1 MSNGLSQEAAL
12 VGEMVQKGSLFG
24 SMSEKG
30 APGKDGKTPIK
41 GIDYW
46 TEADKTE
53 IIKEAM
59 SYPDY
64 AENDPTSKSYIK
76 NRPGGYVQETL
87 VDVEW
92 DGNTEGKYVVDIFAG
107 FFHMCKVSDTPVT
120 LEKLK
125 GSVFTLCGLIDGNE
139 VYDSV
144 TDFSE
149 DNVEKFD
156 GNFAISVSI
165 PQKELDG
172 VILVVN
178 SAPFI
183 IENEEDGNAVFNE
196 IGIYFSDIEGFDS
209 SGSKIQLRSVKN
221 ELIKKMPSKY
231 LDLDNINNSIQ
242 EISKTLEPLPKKVDS
257 LQIDSSAIKKRL
269 TPVENQASYTSDRLF
284 ELDKCLSTNYYMSQ
298 HQRNA
303 IIYCVTSIKD
313 TTEIVDIML
322 PEESKTISIY
332 FEPKTEFDAIKKFQ
346 IYFPGSTYSVFSARH
361 YNAKTSKWVDLHRT
375 AANGYQSC
383 AYVDDDG
390 QLAFLYVAPDDVGK
404 TIAMTREYA
413 WKTIKLPDKSGY
425 YSKEYVVIEYD
436 SGSYVDRID
445 VWGDWASKTE
455 PSISGKGVRQ
465 ITLSTLERIE
475 QLTDE
480 YINNLI
486 DTKLGVIE
494 NGSY

>member
-12 VGEMVQKGSLFG
+12 VGQMAQKGFLFG

-30 APGKDGKTPIK
+30 APGKDGKTPVK

-87 VDVEW
+87 VDIEW
-92 DGNTEGKYVVDIFAG
+92 DGNTEGKYVVDIFAD
-107 FFHMCKVSDTPVT
+107 FFYMCKVSDTPIT

-125 GSVFTLCGLIDGNE
+125 GSVFTVWGLIDGNE

-149 DNVEKFD
+149 DNVEKYD
-156 GNFAISVSI
+156 DNFLVSFETLQNALI
-165 PQKELDG
+165 G
-172 VILVVN
+172 GILVVN

-183 IENEEDGNAVFNE
+183 IGNEEDGSSVFNE
-196 IGIYFSDIEGFDS
+196 VGVYFSDIKGFDDAS
-209 SGSKIQLRSVKN
+209 SKCQLRSVKN
-221 ELIKKMPSKY
+221 ELVKKIPSKY
-231 LDLDNINNSIQ
+231 LDLDNINTSIQ
-242 EISKTLEPLPKKVDS
+242 EISEILEPLPKKVDS
-257 LQIDSSAIKKRL
+257 LQIDSSDIKKRL
-269 TPVENQASYTSDRLF
+269 YTVENRAKNAQDHLFKIDRCVYI
-284 ELDKCLSTNYYMSQ
+284 DSNPQ
-298 HQRNA
+298 QA
-303 IIYCVTSIKD
+303 IIYYVASIKD
-313 TTEIVDIML
+313 TTEIVDITF

-332 FEPKTEFDAIKKFQ
+332 FEPKAEFNIINKTNLSFVGSDSE
-346 IYFPGSTYSVFSARH
+346 YFPAKQ
-361 YNAKTSKWVDLHRT
+361 YNMQTSKWVNLHRT
-375 AANGYQSC
+375 RATNYQSW

-390 QLAFLYVAPDDVGK
+390 QLAVLYVAPDDVGK
-404 TIAMTREYA
+404 TVAMTREYT
-413 WKTIKLPDKSGY
+413 WKTIKLPDRSGF
-425 YSKEYVVIEYD
+425 YSKEYVLIEYTR
-436 SGSYVDRID
+436 GTYVQRID
-445 VWGDWASKTE
+445 VSGDWASESE
-455 PSISGKGVRQ
+455 PPVSGKGVKQ
-465 ITLSTLERIE
+465 ITLSTLQRIE
-475 QLTDE
+475 QLTDD

>member
-1 MSNGLSQEAAL
+1 MPNSLSQEAAL
-12 VGEMVQKGSLFG
+12 VGQMVQKGSLFG

-30 APGKDGKTPIK
+30 APGKDGKTPVK
-41 GIDYW
+41 GVDYW

-87 VDVEW
+87 VDIEW
-92 DGNTEGKYVVDIFAG
+92 DGNTEGKYVVDVFPE
-107 FFHMCKVSDTPVT
+107 FFQMCKVSDTPLT

-125 GSVFTLCGLIDGNE
+125 GSIFTVWGLIDGNE

-144 TDFSE
+144 TGFSKDDITE
-149 DNVEKFD
+149 EKD
-156 GNFAISVSI
+156 GNFLINLAT
-165 PQKELDG
+165 PQKELTAI
-172 VILVVN
+172 ILIVN

-183 IENEEDGNAVFNE
+183 SVGEEENVTFNE
-196 IGIYFSDIEGFDS
+196 VGVYFSNLVGLDS

-221 ELIKKMPSKY
+221 ELVKKIPSSY
-231 LDLDNINNSIQ
+231 LDLDNINTSIQ
-242 EISKTLEPLPKKVDS
+242 EISETLEPLPKKVDS
-257 LQIDSSAIKKRL
+257 LQIDSSGIKKRL
-269 TPVENQASYTSDRLF
+269 GTVENRAKNAQDRLYNI
-284 ELDKCLSTNYYMSQ
+284 ERCVSINYNPQ
-298 HQRNA
+298 KA
-303 IIYCVTSIKD
+303 IMYYVASIKD
-313 TTEIVDIML
+313 TTEIVDITL

-332 FEPKTEFDAIKKFQ
+332 FEPKAEFNIINKTPLYFVGGDSQ
-346 IYFPGSTYSVFSARH
+346 YFPAKQ
-361 YNAKTSKWVDLHRT
+361 YNMQTSKWVNLHRT
-375 AANGYQSC
+375 RATNYESW

-390 QLAFLYVAPDDVGK
+390 QLAVLYVAPDDVGK
-404 TIAMTREYA
+404 TVAMTREYT
-413 WKTIKLPDKSGY
+413 WKTIKLPDRSGF
-425 YSKEYVVIEYD
+425 YSKEYVLIEYTK
-436 SGSYVDRID
+436 GTYVQRID
-445 VWGDWASKTE
+445 VSGDWTSESE

-475 QLTDE
+475 QLTDD
-480 YINNLI
+480 YINDLI

>member
-1 MSNGLSQEAAL
+1 MSLDVTTLAL
-12 VGEMVQKGSLFG
+12 
-24 SMSEKG
+24 
-30 APGKDGKTPIK
+30 A
-41 GIDYW
+41 
-46 TEADKTE
+46 
-53 IIKEAM
+53 
-59 SYPDY
+59 
-64 AENDPTSKSYIK
+64 KSYANQHSGGQVQPDWSQNDETAKDYVK
-76 NRPGGYVQETL
+76 NRPGGYIQETL
-87 VDVEW
+87 VDIEW
-92 DGNTEGKYVVDIFAG
+92 DGNTEGKYVVDIIPEILQ
-107 FFHMCKVSDTPVT
+107 MCKVADTPLT

-125 GSVFTLCGLIDGNE
+125 GSIFTLWGLIDGNE

-144 TDFSE
+144 TGFSE
-149 DNVEKFD
+149 DNVEKQND
-156 GNFAISVSI
+156 NFTLTVET
-165 PQKELDG
+165 PQKKLTG
-172 VILVVN
+172 YILVVN

-183 IENEEDGNAVFNE
+183 IESEEGGLTFNE
-196 IGIYFSDIEGFDS
+196 VGVYFSNLVESDGTGF
-209 SGSKIQLRSVKN
+209 KCQLRSVKN
-221 ELIKKMPSKY
+221 ELVKKIPSNY
-231 LDLDNINNSIQ
+231 LDLDNINTSIQ
-242 EISKTLEPLPKKVDS
+242 EISETLEPLPQKVDS

-269 TPVENQASYTSDRLF
+269 TTVENQANYASDRFF

-298 HQRNA
+298 QQRNA

-390 QLAFLYVAPDDVGK
+390 QLAFLYVAPNDVGK
-404 TIAMTREYA
+404 TVAMTKEYA

-425 YSKEYVVIEYD
+425 YSKEYVVIEYV
-436 SGSYVDRID
+436 SGGYVDRID
-445 VWGDWASKTE
+445 VWGDWTSKSE
-455 PSISGKGVRQ
+455 PSISGKGVKQ
-465 ITLSTLERIE
+465 LTFSTLERIE